1 MDARNQ
7 VMRLRE
13 RMQASIVG
21 QEAVVERLIIGLLA
35 NGNLLVEGLP
45 GLAKTRA
52 IKALA
57 RNIEADFSRI
67 QFTPDL
73 LPSDVTGTEVY
84 YQADGGGSFR
94 FEPGPIFANI
104 VLGDEINRAPAK
116 VQAAMLEAMEER
128 QVTVAGTTHRMPPL
142 FMVMATQNP
151 VEQEGTYPLPE
162 AQMDRFLMHVNIDY
176 PPLEDEVSIVDLVRQ
191 EEIDAQA
198 EADSAD
204 AGRDGTASGAAPA
217 PERTPQQAIFAA
229 RREIAAVRV
238 PDAIK
243 RYVADLVYATRT
255 PEKFSAELAE
265 WIDIGGSPRAS
276 IALDRCSRTQA
287 WLQGRD
293 YVDPEDVRAVV
304 HDCLRH
310 RLGLSYAAEG
320 EGIRADQVIDEVIQR
335 VALP

>member
-1 MDARNQ
+1 MTDTLDQ
-7 VMRLRE
+7 VAELRD
-13 RMQASIVG
+13 RMQDAIIG
-21 QEAVVERLIIGLLA
+21 QETVIERLIIGLLA

-57 RNIEADFSRI
+57 KNIEADFSRI

-84 YQADGGGSFR
+84 YQKDGSGEFR

-162 AQMDRFLMHVNIDY
+162 AQMDRFLMHVNIEY
-176 PPLEDEVSIVDLVRQ
+176 PPVEDEVRVVEIVRNEEQ
-191 EEIDAQA
+191 EAAKASGKETGGATKQ
-198 EADSAD
+198 D
-204 AGRDGTASGAAPA
+204 AGRI
-217 PERTPQQAIFAA
+217 PQDAIFEA
-229 RREIAAVRV
+229 RRAIANVHVA
-238 PDAIK
+238 DAMQ
-243 RYVADLVYATRT
+243 RYIADLVYATRT
-255 PEKFSAELAE
+255 PAKYSEDLDR
-265 WIDIGGSPRAS
+265 WIDVGGSPRAS
-276 IALDRCSRTQA
+276 IALDKCGRTHA
-287 WLQGRD
+287 WLNGRD
-293 YVDPEDVRAVV
+293 FVDPEDIRAVV

-310 RLGLSYAAEG
+310 RLMLSYEAQGDGVSADDVIAAVVE
-320 EGIRADQVIDEVIQR
+320 Q

>member
-1 MDARNQ
+1 MALHQ
-7 VMRLRE
+7 IQLLKE
-13 RMQASIVG
+13 RMQQSIIG

-57 RNIEADFSRI
+57 KNLEADFSRI

-84 YQADGGGSFR
+84 FQADGKGEFR

-128 QVTVAGTTHRMPPL
+128 QVTVAGTTHKMSPL

-162 AQMDRFLMHVNIDY
+162 AQMDRFLMHVNIEY
-176 PPLEDEVSIVDLVRQ
+176 PPVEDEVLIIELVRGEESAANTESKDDSETTQ
-191 EEIDAQA
+191 ERI
-198 EADSAD
+198 
-204 AGRDGTASGAAPA
+204 
-217 PERTPQQAIFAA
+217 PQEAIFAA
-229 RREIAAVRV
+229 RREIAKVDVSA
-238 PDAIK
+238 AMQ
-243 RYVADLVYATRT
+243 RYMADLVYATRT
-255 PEKFSAELAE
+255 PEKYSEDLAR
-265 WIDIGGSPRAS
+265 WIDVGGSPRAS
-276 IALDRCSRTQA
+276 LALDKCSRTHA
-287 WLQGRD
+287 WLNQRD
-293 YVDPEDVRAVV
+293 YVDPEDIRSIV
-304 HDCLRH
+304 HDCMRH
-310 RLGLSYAAEG
+310 RLMLSYEAQG
-320 EGIRADQVIDEVIQR
+320 EGVRADNVIDAIIEQ

>member
-1 MDARNQ
+1 MAQ
-7 VMRLRE
+7 SQIKALRE
-13 RMQASIVG
+13 RMQQSIIG
-21 QEAVVERLIIGLLA
+21 QEDVVERIIIGLLA

-57 RNIEADFSRI
+57 SNIEADFSRI

-84 YQADGGGSFR
+84 YQKDGEGEFR

-128 QVTVAGTTHRMPPL
+128 QVTVAGTTHKMPPL

-162 AQMDRFLMHVNIDY
+162 AQMDRFLMHVNIAY
-176 PPLEDEVSIVDLVRQ
+176 TPVEDEVRIVELVRA
-191 EEIDAQA
+191 EEIATNKDDSQSSGESA
-198 EADSAD
+198 E
-204 AGRDGTASGAAPA
+204 RI
-217 PERTPQQAIFAA
+217 PQQAVFDA
-229 RREIAAVRV
+229 RREIGQVTV
-238 PDAIK
+238 SPAIG
-243 RYVADLVYATRT
+243 RYMADLVYATRT
-255 PEKFSAELAE
+255 PEKYSEDLAR
-265 WIDIGGSPRAS
+265 WIDVGGSPRAS
-276 IALDRCSRTQA
+276 LALDKCSRTHA
-287 WLQGRD
+287 WLSGRD
-293 YVDPEDVRAVV
+293 FVDPEDVRAIV

-310 RLGLSYAAEG
+310 RLMLSYEAQG
-320 EGIRADQVIDEVIQR
+320 EGVQADQVVDAIVEQ

>member
-1 MDARNQ
+1 MAYEQ
-7 VMRLRE
+7 VQALKA
-13 RMQASIVG
+13 RMQESIIG
-21 QEAVVERLIIGLLA
+21 QEDVVERLIIGLLA

-57 RNIEADFSRI
+57 ENLEADFSRI

-84 YQADGGGSFR
+84 YQADGKGEFR
-94 FEPGPIFANI
+94 FEAGPIFANI

-128 QVTVAGTTHRMPPL
+128 QVTVAGTTHKMPPL

-162 AQMDRFLMHVNIDY
+162 AQMDRFLMHVNIEY
-176 PPLEDEVSIVDLVRQ
+176 PPVEDEVLIIDLVRREESAANAERNSQPPQ
-191 EEIDAQA
+191 E
-198 EADSAD
+198 
-204 AGRDGTASGAAPA
+204 
-217 PERTPQQAIFAA
+217 QQRISQDAIFAA
-229 RREIAAVRV
+229 REEIAKVKVSA
-238 PDAIK
+238 PLQ
-243 RYVADLVYATRT
+243 RYMADLVYATRT
-255 PEKFSAELAE
+255 PEKYSEDLAR
-265 WIDIGGSPRAS
+265 WIDVGGSPRAS
-276 IALDRCSRTQA
+276 LALDKCSRTHA
-287 WLQGRD
+287 WLNQRD
-293 YVDPEDVRAVV
+293 YVDPEDIRSIV

-310 RLGLSYAAEG
+310 RLMLSYEAQG
-320 EGIRADQVIDEVIQR
+320 EGVRADQVIDALVEQ

>member
-1 MDARNQ
+1 MAHKQ
-7 VMRLRE
+7 IQALRE
-13 RMQASIVG
+13 RMQQSIIG
-21 QEAVVERLIIGLLA
+21 QEDVVERIIIGLLA

-57 RNIEADFSRI
+57 KNIEADFSRI

-84 YQADGGGSFR
+84 YQKDGQGEFR

-128 QVTVAGTTHRMPPL
+128 QVTVAGTTHKMPPL

-162 AQMDRFLMHVNIDY
+162 AQMDRFLMHVNIAY
-176 PPLEDEVSIVDLVRQ
+176 TPVEDEVRIVELVRS
-191 EEIDAQA
+191 EEVAATAEDSKQA
-198 EADSAD
+198 SE
-204 AGRDGTASGAAPA
+204 PA
-217 PERTPQQAIFAA
+217 ERIPQQAVFDA
-229 RREIAAVRV
+229 RREIGQVKV
-238 PDAIK
+238 SPAIG
-243 RYVADLVYATRT
+243 RYMADLVYATRT
-255 PEKFSAELAE
+255 PEKYSEDLAR
-265 WIDIGGSPRAS
+265 WIDVGGSPRAS
-276 IALDRCSRTQA
+276 LALDKCSRTHA
-287 WLQGRD
+287 WLSGRD
-293 YVDPEDVRAVV
+293 FVDPEDVRAIV

-310 RLGLSYAAEG
+310 RLMLSYEAQG
-320 EGIRADQVIDEVIQR
+320 EGVRADQVVDAIVEQ

>member
-1 MDARNQ
+1 MNSHEQ
-7 VMRLRE
+7 VSALKT
-13 RMQASIVG
+13 RMQQSIIG

-57 RNIEADFSRI
+57 RNLEADFSRI

-84 YQADGGGSFR
+84 YQKDGQGEFR

-162 AQMDRFLMHVNIDY
+162 AQMDRFLMHVNIEY
-176 PPLEDEVSIVDLVRQ
+176 PPVEDEVLIIDLVRGEEKRSVENQ
-191 EEIDAQA
+191 ETSGQA
-198 EADSAD
+198 E
-204 AGRDGTASGAAPA
+204 
-217 PERTPQQAIFAA
+217 PERISQDAIFAA
-229 RREIAAVRV
+229 RIEIADIHVS
-238 PDAIK
+238 DAMK
-243 RYVADLVYATRT
+243 RYIADLVYATRT
-255 PEKFSAELAE
+255 PEKYSEDLAR
-265 WIDIGGSPRAS
+265 WIDVGASPRAS
-276 IALDRCSRTQA
+276 LALDKCSRVHA
-287 WLQGRD
+287 WLGQRD
-293 YVDPEDVRAVV
+293 FVDPDGIRAIV

-310 RLGLSYAAEG
+310 RLMLSYEAQG
-320 EGIRADQVIDEVIQR
+320 EGVSADAVIDAVLEQ

>member
-1 MDARNQ
+1 MSTSVEQ
-7 VMRLRE
+7 IYTLRE
-13 RMQASIVG
+13 RMKQSIIG

-57 RNIEADFSRI
+57 KNLEADFSRI

-84 YQADGGGSFR
+84 YQADGKGEFR

-128 QVTVAGTTHRMPPL
+128 QVTVAGKTHRMPPL

-162 AQMDRFLMHVNIDY
+162 AQMDRFLMHVNIEY
-176 PPLEDEVSIVDLVRQ
+176 PPVEDEVLIMDLVRGEETASAKTDRQ
-191 EEIDAQA
+191 EEPE
-198 EADSAD
+198 EAS
-204 AGRDGTASGAAPA
+204 RV
-217 PERTPQQAIFAA
+217 PQEAVFAA
-229 RREIAAVRV
+229 RREIAAVHV
-238 PDAIK
+238 SDAMK
-243 RYVADLVYATRT
+243 RYIADLVYATRT
-255 PEKFSAELAE
+255 PDAYSADLDR
-265 WIDIGGSPRAS
+265 WIDVGGSPRACLA
-276 IALDRCSRTQA
+276 IDKCSRTRA
-287 WLQGRD
+287 WLAQRD
-293 YVDPEDVRAVV
+293 FVDPEDVRAVA

-310 RLGLSYAAEG
+310 RLMLSYEAQG
-320 EGIRADQVIDEVIQR
+320 EGITADRVISELIEQ

>member
-1 MDARNQ
+1 MSYEKIQ
-7 VMRLRE
+7 TLTE
-13 RMQASIVG
+13 RMQQSIIG

-52 IKALA
+52 IKSLA
-57 RNIEADFSRI
+57 KNLEADFSRI

-84 YQADGGGSFR
+84 YQQEGHSEFR

-128 QVTVAGTTHRMPPL
+128 QVTVAGKTHPMPDL

-162 AQMDRFLMHVNIDY
+162 AQMDRFLMHVNIEY
-176 PPLEDEVSIVDLVRQ
+176 PPVEDEVLIMDLVRA
-191 EEIDAQA
+191 EE
-198 EADSAD
+198 SATAGSGD
-204 AGRDGTASGAAPA
+204 AGPE
-217 PERTPQQAIFAA
+217 PERIPQQAIFDA
-229 RREIAAVRV
+229 RGEIAEIHVS
-238 PDAIK
+238 DSIK
-243 RYVADLVYATRT
+243 RYMADLVYATRT
-255 PEKFSAELAE
+255 PDRYSEDLDR
-265 WIDIGGSPRAS
+265 WIDVGASPRAS
-276 IALDRCSRTQA
+276 LALDKCGRAHA
-287 WLQGRD
+287 WLNRRD
-293 YVDPEDVRAVV
+293 FVDPGDVRSIV

-310 RLGLSYAAEG
+310 RLMLSYEAKG
-320 EGIRADQVIDEVIQR
+320 EDVTPDKVIDVLLEK

>member
-1 MDARNQ
+1 MNAHQQIED
-7 VMRLRE
+7 LKT
-13 RMQASIVG
+13 RMHRSIIG
-21 QEAVVERLIIGLLA
+21 QERVVERIVIGLLA

-57 RNIEADFSRI
+57 MNMEADFSRI

-84 YQADGGGSFR
+84 YQKDGAGEFR

-128 QVTVAGTTHRMPPL
+128 QTTVAGTTHRMPPL

-162 AQMDRFLMHVNIDY
+162 AQMDRFLMHVKVVY
-176 PPLEDEVSIVDLVRQ
+176 PPVEDEVKIIELVRAEDAAAQNGGGGQ
-191 EEIDAQA
+191 EEPAA
-198 EADSAD
+198 EAGETEPPRISQEAV
-204 AGRDGTASGAAPA
+204 
-217 PERTPQQAIFAA
+217 FAA
-229 RREIAAVRV
+229 RREISAVKVSEAVR
-238 PDAIK
+238 
-243 RYVADLVYATRT
+243 RYMADLVYATRT
-255 PEKFSAELAE
+255 PEKYSEDLDR
-265 WIDIGGSPRAS
+265 WIDVGGSPRAS
-276 IALDRCSRTQA
+276 LALDKCSRAYA

-293 YVDPEDVRAVV
+293 YVDPGDVRAVV
-304 HDCLRH
+304 HDVLRH
-310 RLGLSYAAEG
+310 RLMLSYEAQG
-320 EGIRADQVIDEVIQR
+320 EGVTADKVIDELVTQ

>member
-1 MDARNQ
+1 MAHKQ
-7 VMRLRE
+7 IQALRE
-13 RMQASIVG
+13 RMQQSIIG
-21 QEAVVERLIIGLLA
+21 QEDVVERIIIGLLA

-57 RNIEADFSRI
+57 KNIEADFSRI

-84 YQADGGGSFR
+84 YQKDGQGEFR

-128 QVTVAGTTHRMPPL
+128 QVTVAGTTHKMPPL

-162 AQMDRFLMHVNIDY
+162 AQMDRFLMHVNIAY
-176 PPLEDEVSIVDLVRQ
+176 TPVEDEVRIVELVRA
-191 EEIDAQA
+191 EEIATNKDDARSSGESA
-198 EADSAD
+198 E
-204 AGRDGTASGAAPA
+204 RI
-217 PERTPQQAIFAA
+217 PQQAVFDA
-229 RREIAAVRV
+229 RREIGQVTV
-238 PDAIK
+238 SPAIG
-243 RYVADLVYATRT
+243 RYMADLVYATRT
-255 PEKFSAELAE
+255 PEKYSDDLAR
-265 WIDIGGSPRAS
+265 WIDVGGSPRAS
-276 IALDRCSRTQA
+276 LALDKCSRTHA
-287 WLQGRD
+287 WLNGRD
-293 YVDPEDVRAVV
+293 FVDPEDVRAIV

-310 RLGLSYAAEG
+310 RLMLSYEAQG
-320 EGIRADQVIDEVIQR
+320 EGVQADQVVDAIVEQ

>member
-1 MDARNQ
+1 MGR
-7 VMRLRE
+7 
-13 RMQASIVG
+13 SIIG

-52 IKALA
+52 IKSLA
-57 RNIEADFSRI
+57 KNLEADFSRI

-84 YQADGGGSFR
+84 YQKDGAGEFR

-128 QVTVAGTTHRMPPL
+128 QVTVAGTTHKMPQL

-162 AQMDRFLMHVNIDY
+162 AQMDRFLMHVNIEY
-176 PPLEDEVSIVDLVRQ
+176 PPVEDEVLIVDLVRG
-191 EEIDAQA
+191 EEKAQGKGGSTKQA
-198 EADSAD
+198 DVERIAQNAVFEARA
-204 AGRDGTASGAAPA
+204 
-217 PERTPQQAIFAA
+217 
-229 RREIAAVRV
+229 EIADIHVS
-238 PDAIK
+238 DAMK
-243 RYVADLVYATRT
+243 RYIADLVYATRT
-255 PEKFSAELAE
+255 PEKYSADLDR
-265 WIDIGGSPRAS
+265 WIDVGGSPRAS
-276 IALDRCSRTQA
+276 IALDKCGRVHA
-287 WLQGRD
+287 WLNERD
-293 YVDPEDVRAVV
+293 FVDPEDVRAIV

-310 RLGLSYAAEG
+310 RLMLSYEAQG
-320 EGIRADQVIDEVIQR
+320 EGITADRVVDAVVEQ